1 MTLPVYNARM
11 NTLVRFIVALGIPFA
26 ILGCDSKPATN
37 TAVTEAPKSTAT
49 PLGITADCVI
59 CIDHPIEVMSDTAKK
74 QFNGKDYYFCSD
86 ECAATF
92 EKDPAAALAKYEAKK
107 KPATTPSN

>member
-1 MTLPVYNARM
+1 M
-11 NTLVRFIVALGIPFA
+11 NTLARSIFVLCTPLV
-26 ILGCDSKPATN
+26 ILACDNKPAAN
-37 TAVTEAPKSTAT
+37 TVTEAPKSAAT
-49 PLGITADCVI
+49 KLGITADCVI
-59 CIDHPIEVMSDTAKK
+59 CVNHPLEVMSDTAKK

-107 KPATTPSN
+107 KPATAPSN